1 MKPSEQVY
9 SQVVEGEQFR
19 DTSEN
24 NKGGDGEVHH
34 ATANCQL
41 CHPQRQ
47 WQGGKLLPGTAQ
59 SWLSCTIAGTYKMSE
74 KSMLELE
81 RCGYRSLATGYT
93 GARKGDGL
101 SEDGMGDA

>member
-41 CHPQRQ
+41 CHPHAN
-47 WQGGKLLPGTAQ
+47 GKAG
-59 SWLSCTIAGTYKMSE
+59 SCCLVQLNLG
-74 KSMLELE
+74 
-81 RCGYRSLATGYT
+81 
-93 GARKGDGL
+93 
-101 SEDGMGDA
+101 